1 MRSEWRHVS
10 QTIMVPFNSNVIF
23 TLSLYS
29 LLELLLVLQ
38 SHDPYQHYGEL
49 RFSRSSRHDISVKGR
64 RTSVLYPWGIEC
76 HVLKKQYVGCRM
88 YGMFYILD
96 SMYGMLRYRR
106 ITVNLPTRKWA
117 TEKFI
122 NLNNLSETD
131 RTHRRLEESRRLQW
145 CSQRVSHKRRC
156 TGDASSLA

>member
-1 MRSEWRHVS
+1 
-10 QTIMVPFNSNVIF
+10 
-23 TLSLYS
+23 
-29 LLELLLVLQ
+29 
-38 SHDPYQHYGEL
+38 
-49 RFSRSSRHDISVKGR
+49 
-64 RTSVLYPWGIEC
+64 
-76 HVLKKQYVGCRM
+76 M

-131 RTHRRLEESRRLQW
+131 RTHRRLEESRRLQ
-145 CSQRVSHKRRC
+145 
-156 TGDASSLA
+156 